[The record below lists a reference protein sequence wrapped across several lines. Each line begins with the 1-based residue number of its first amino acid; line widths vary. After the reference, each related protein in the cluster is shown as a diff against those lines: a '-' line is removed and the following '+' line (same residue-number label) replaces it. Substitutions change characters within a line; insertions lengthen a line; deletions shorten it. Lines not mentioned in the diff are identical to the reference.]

1 MELATGEMQMCDSV
15 KIFHPQVPNEE
26 MRNEQ
31 GICTILLK
39 MEKYL

>member
-1 MELATGEMQMCDSV
+1 MCDSV